1 MQRAIELFQERF
13 TGYSGEVVLCT
24 SSQEAVQR
32 TVSLIQ
38 GLGVD
43 TVGLSR
49 HVPGLDAL
57 AKTAGLHVM
66 HELPTQVEDVPM
78 VGITAPWGLIAET
91 GSLVIHDND
100 PGERLW
106 SLVCD
111 VHIAILNHPKVF
123 NDLDELFTDD
133 SAHLSTGLCLISGPS
148 RTADIEKKLVLGMHG
163 PRRVIAM
170 IVGVD

>member
-1 MQRAIELFQERF
+1 MQRAIELFWERF
-13 TGYSGEVVLCT
+13 TGYSGEVILCA
-24 SSQEAVQR
+24 SLREAVQR
-32 TVSLIQ
+32 TVALTREI
-38 GLGVD
+38 GTD

-49 HVPGLDAL
+49 HVPVPEAL
-57 AKTAGLHVM
+57 SNAGLHVM
-66 HELPTQVEDVPM
+66 HEPPTQVDDVPV
-78 VGITAPWGLIAET
+78 VGITAPWGLVAET
-91 GSLVIHDND
+91 GSLVIHDHD

-111 VHIAILNHPKVF
+111 VHIAILDHPRIF
-123 NDLDELFTDD
+123 NDLDELFTED

-163 PRRVIAM
+163 PRRVIAL